1 MVARYLA
8 KCGSAGL
15 AIRDWCGY
23 PWLWQHQM
31 DPTGNFYNY
40 RTALRGAAHRS
51 RTANSN
57 REKVAPG
64 ASALLRRLCNIHIYT
79 VSLQIVIPFFS
90 LLIKD
95 IYFLN
100 EGCANRL
107 PNGHVNFEVGLTPE
121 PPLSSVRDCSF
132 WTDRGMWF
140 LLFSEICGAGST
152 GWRVHDME
160 AGGVSV
166 WGGSR
171 HLALPPHCSRLQWGR
186 WELVGVCLMWEVCRR
201 FILFGWMIFTF
212 LGFFSIFFIGHQ
224 VCIWHPM
231 RVRVQRTR

>member
-1 MVARYLA
+1 
-8 KCGSAGL
+8 
-15 AIRDWCGY
+15 
-23 PWLWQHQM
+23 M

-57 REKVAPG
+57 REKVKLR
-64 ASALLRRLCNIHIYT
+64 ASSLLWLICSLNFYT
-79 VSLQIVIPFFS
+79 FSLQIVIPFFS

-121 PPLSSVRDCSF
+121 PPLSSILYFGLLTLSNVIF
-132 WTDRGMWF
+132 
-140 LLFSEICGAGST
+140 LFSEICGAGST

-166 WGGSR
+166 
-171 HLALPPHCSRLQWGR
+171 
-186 WELVGVCLMWEVCRR
+186 
-201 FILFGWMIFTF
+201 
-212 LGFFSIFFIGHQ
+212 
-224 VCIWHPM
+224 
-231 RVRVQRTR
+231 